1 VFNAFHHANYGM
13 PEDWG
18 GGETV
23 QVDAAFKSF
32 IFEGAPAELEDPNLR
47 FREVYTIPRSN
58 V

>member
-1 VFNAFHHANYGM
+1 M

-47 FREVYTIPRSN
+47 FRETEPSKIKCLVGRRARI
-58 V
+58 